1 MFRINYSF
9 NGTEKVFQCAEAS
22 IVIGRASAGSTCHLN
37 LSPDFKVSRQ
47 HARVILEGNQYWIE
61 DLDSKQ
67 GTKVNDQ
74 EIRGR
79 GKLALRA
86 GDVLIIGETTL
97 RVENASPPDFGD
109 GFANED
115 TMMPP
120 TMANLEPEV
129 IIGTAMDGKMPST
142 FEVEPGASE
151 GERRLA
157 LIYELPLRFAKETRL
172 EHLLQKIVEHL
183 VQVIP
188 GATRGALLL
197 ADPQTS
203 GLVLKAHLPMGEPAV
218 RMNLAQQSVK
228 RREGF
233 IWRLA
238 EEDTNTAV
246 TAAGAAFPGISTGM
260 YAPLIWR
267 EEALGVICVDNP
279 TRDKMFAK
287 EDLRLLMA
295 VAHYG
300 AMAVAHQRTLDNLTR
315 HADLTN
321 RLFSSR
327 FAPHLRQKLM
337 NEAATGTLAIGTR
350 QSQITIL
357 MADIRGFTKLTA
369 LLGARRTGDLLNEYF
384 PLLFDTILAHN
395 GTVEQVVGDAIFAVF
410 GSPEPDNRQQEKAV
424 RAAVAMQAA
433 SAAAMKSRQERKMEI
448 CEIGIGIHCGEALHG
463 FIGNAERLEYTVIG
477 EPANLAS
484 RYCSAAG
491 RGEILISPEIHA
503 HVFNKFPLERTEIP
517 TKHEGTIV
525 AYRIKK

>member
-1 MFRINYSF
+1 MFRLIHSY
-9 NGTEKVFQCAEAS
+9 NGTEKVFESAEAQV
-22 IVIGRASAGSTCHLN
+22 VIGRSTSGGAFCDIN
-37 LSPDFKVSRQ
+37 LSPDFKVSRS
-47 HARVILEGNQYWIE
+47 HARIFLEGHEYWIE

-67 GTKVNDQ
+67 GTKVNGE
-74 EIRGR
+74 EIKGRGR
-79 GKLALRA
+79 QELRA
-86 GDVLIIGETTL
+86 GDVLLIGETTL
-97 RVENASPPDFGD
+97 RVESVQPAEAGE
-109 GFANED
+109 GFAANED

-120 TMANLEPEV
+120 TFANFEPAV
-129 IIGTAMDGKMPST
+129 TIGTTVDMKVPST
-142 FEVEPGASE
+142 FEVEPGATE

-157 LIYELPLRFAKETRL
+157 LLSELPLRFANETQSDR
-172 EHLLQKIVEHL
+172 LLQKIVEHL

-188 GATRGALLL
+188 GVARGALLL
-197 ADPQTS
+197 ADPQT
-203 GLVLKAHLPMGEPAV
+203 GKLVLKAHMPEGEPAV
-218 RMNLAQQSVK
+218 NMTLALQSVT

-233 IWRLA
+233 IWKLN
-238 EEDTNTAV
+238 EQDTV
-246 TAAGAAFPGISTGM
+246 ISAMPYTIGTGM

-267 EEALGVICVDNP
+267 EEAVGVICVDNP
-279 TRDKMFAK
+279 RREKMFGK

-300 AMAVAHQRTLDNLTR
+300 AMAVAHQRALDDLTR

-327 FAPHLRQKLM
+327 FAPRLRRKLV
-337 NEAATGTLAIGTR
+337 NEAATGALSIGTR

-357 MADIRGFTKLTA
+357 MADIRGFTQLTA
-369 LLGARRTGDLLNEYF
+369 RLGARRTGDLLNEYF
-384 PLLFDTILAHN
+384 PLLFDTILAHG

-410 GSPEPDNRQQEKAV
+410 GSPEPDNRQQENAV
-424 RAAVAMQAA
+424 RAALAMQAA
-433 SAAAMKSRQERKMEI
+433 SAAAMKSRLERKMEI

-484 RYCSAAG
+484 RYCSAAAK
-491 RGEILISPEIHA
+491 GEILVSPEIHA
-503 HVFNKFPLERTEIP
+503 HVFNKFTLERTEIP

>member
-1 MFRINYSF
+1 MFRIVHSY
-9 NGTEKVFQCAEAS
+9 NGTEKVFQSAETP
-22 IVIGRASAGSTCHLN
+22 IIIGRTSAGTVCHLS

-47 HARVILEGNQYWIE
+47 HARIILEDNEYRIE

-67 GTKVNDQ
+67 GTKVNDE

-79 GKLALRA
+79 GKQALRA
-86 GDVLIIGETTL
+86 GDVLVIGETTL
-97 RVENASPPDFGD
+97 RVESASPPGFGES
-109 GFANED
+109 FAPNED

-120 TMANLEPEV
+120 TMANLEPAEV
-129 IIGTAMDGKMPST
+129 IGTTMDVKMPST
-142 FEVEPGASE
+142 FEVEPGATE

-157 LIYELPLRFAKETRL
+157 LLYELPLKLAKESQL
-172 EHLLQKIVEHL
+172 DSMLQKIVEHL
-183 VQVIP
+183 VEVIP
-188 GATRGALLL
+188 GATRAALLFS
-197 ADPQTS
+197 DPQTG
-203 GLVLKAHLPMGEPAV
+203 GLVLKAHLPVGEPAV
-218 RMNLAQQSVK
+218 RMTLAQRAVT

-233 IWRLA
+233 IWRFD
-238 EEDTNTAV
+238 EQDTNTTFTNVPAI
-246 TAAGAAFPGISTGM
+246 ISTGM
-260 YAPLIWR
+260 YAPLVWR
-267 EEALGVICVDNP
+267 EKAVGVICVDNP
-279 TRDKMFAK
+279 TREKMFAK

-300 AMAVAHQRTLDNLTR
+300 AMAVAHQRALDDLTR

-327 FAPHLRQKLM
+327 FAPHLRQKLV
-337 NEAATGTLAIGTR
+337 NEAANGSLSIGTR

-384 PLLFDTILAHN
+384 PLLFDTILAHD

-424 RAAVAMQAA
+424 RAALAMQAA
-433 SAAAMKSRQERKMEI
+433 SASAMKSRLERKMEI
-448 CEIGIGIHCGEALHG
+448 CEIGIGIHCGNALHG

-491 RGEILISPEIHA
+491 KGEILISPEIHA
-503 HVFNKFPLERTEIP
+503 HVFNKFALERTEIP

>member
-1 MFRINYSF
+1 MLRIIHSF
-9 NGTEKVFQCAEAS
+9 NGTDKVFQGEES
-22 IVIGRASAGSTCHLN
+22 QIVIGRSTPGAPCHIN
-37 LSPDFKVSRQ
+37 LSPDFKVSRS
-47 HARVILEGNQYWIE
+47 HARIVLEGGEYWIE
-61 DLDSKQ
+61 DSDSRQ
-67 GTKVNDQ
+67 GTKINGD
-74 EIRGR
+74 EIKGHGR
-79 GKLALRA
+79 QPLRA
-86 GDVLIIGETTL
+86 GDVLLIGETTL
-97 RVENASPPDFGD
+97 RVESVTPNEPGEN
-109 GFANED
+109 FAPNED

-120 TMANLEPEV
+120 TLMGSEPAV
-129 IIGTAMDGKMPST
+129 IIGTAMDMRMPST

-157 LIYELPLRFAKETRL
+157 LLYELPLRFAKESQL
-172 EHLLQKIVEHL
+172 DPLLQKIVEQL
-183 VQVIP
+183 VEVIP
-188 GATRGALLL
+188 GVTRGALLFS
-197 ADPQTS
+197 DPQTR
-203 GLVLKAHLPMGEPAV
+203 GLVLKAHLPVGEPAV
-218 RMNLAQQSVK
+218 SMTLAMRAVA

-233 IWRLA
+233 IWRNDDQ
-238 EEDTNTAV
+238 DTTDIIGSTPNNI
-246 TAAGAAFPGISTGM
+246 GTGM

-267 EEALGVICVDNP
+267 EEVVGVISVDNP
-279 TRDKMFAK
+279 TREKIFAK

-300 AMAVAHQRTLDNLTR
+300 AMAVAHQRAVDDMTR

-327 FAPHLRQKLM
+327 FAPHLRRKLV
-337 NEAATGTLAIGTR
+337 NEAATGALSIGTR

-369 LLGARRTGDLLNEYF
+369 QLGARRTGDLLNEYF

-410 GSPEPDNRQQEKAV
+410 GSPEPDTRQQEKAV
-424 RAAVAMQAA
+424 RAALAMQAA
-433 SAAAMKSRQERKMEI
+433 SAATMKSRLERKMET

-491 RGEILISPEIHA
+491 KGEILISPEIHA
-503 HVFNKFPLERTEIP
+503 HVFNKFVLERTEVP
-517 TKHEGTIV
+517 TKHEGMIV

>member
-1 MFRINYSF
+1 MFRTIYSF
-9 NGTEKVFQCAEAS
+9 NGTEKEFQSAEAQ
-22 IVIGRASAGSTCHLN
+22 IVIGRTSAGVVCHLN

-47 HARVILEGNQYWIE
+47 HARIILEGNEYWIE

-67 GTKVNDQ
+67 GTKVNNQ
-74 EIRGR
+74 EIRAR
-79 GKLALRA
+79 GKQALRA

-97 RVENASPPDFGD
+97 RVESASPPGFGES
-109 GFANED
+109 FSPNED

-120 TMANLEPEV
+120 TLANLEPTE
-129 IIGTAMDGKMPST
+129 IIGTTMDVRMPSA
-142 FEVEPGASE
+142 FEAEPGASE

-157 LIYELPLRFAKETRL
+157 HLYELPLKLAKESQL
-172 EHLLQKIVEHL
+172 DPLLQKIVEHL
-183 VQVIP
+183 MEMIP
-188 GATRGALLL
+188 GATHGALLL
-197 ADPQTS
+197 YDPQTG
-203 GLVLKAHLPMGEPAV
+203 GLVLKAHLPVGEPAV
-218 RMNLAQQSVK
+218 SMRLAMQAVT

-233 IWRLA
+233 IWRLD
-238 EEDTNTAV
+238 EQDTNTTVGIV
-246 TAAGAAFPGISTGM
+246 TPSSISTGM
-260 YAPLIWR
+260 YAPLVWR
-267 EEALGVICVDNP
+267 DKAVGVICVDNP
-279 TRDKMFAK
+279 AREKMFAK

-300 AMAVAHQRTLDNLTR
+300 AMAVAHQRALDDLTR
-315 HADLTN
+315 HSDLTN

-327 FAPHLRQKLM
+327 FAPHLRQKLV
-337 NEAATGTLAIGTR
+337 NEAATGALSIGTR

-384 PLLFDTILAHN
+384 PLLFDTILAHS

-424 RAAVAMQAA
+424 RAALAMQAA
-433 SAAAMKSRQERKMEI
+433 SAASMKSRQERKMEI

-503 HVFNKFPLERTEIP
+503 HVFNKFTLERTEIP

-525 AYRIKK
+525 AYRVKK